1 MFFAVVFTIGV
12 FIRDRPKIRARNCK
26 APMNDESIYYVAG
39 NNVYILVKPEKLGRK
54 KKYLILTIQLAR
66 EKINALQPA
75 LDELD
80 DGSDEYDELQEKM
93 NDYEMLISDC
103 EDRFEDLLNIPQ

>member
-1 MFFAVVFTIGV
+1 
-12 FIRDRPKIRARNCK
+12 
-26 APMNDESIYYVAG
+26 MNDESIYYVAG

>member
-1 MFFAVVFTIGV
+1 MNDKSIYHVEDNKV
-12 FIRDRPKIRARNCK
+12 FI
-26 APMNDESIYYVAG
+26 
-39 NNVYILVKPEKLGRK
+39 LVEPDKLGREK
-54 KKYLILTIQLAR
+54 ANLKLTIQLAR

-80 DGSDEYDELQEKM
+80 DDSEDYDALQEQI

-103 EDRFEDLLNIPQ
+103 EDRFEDLINIPR